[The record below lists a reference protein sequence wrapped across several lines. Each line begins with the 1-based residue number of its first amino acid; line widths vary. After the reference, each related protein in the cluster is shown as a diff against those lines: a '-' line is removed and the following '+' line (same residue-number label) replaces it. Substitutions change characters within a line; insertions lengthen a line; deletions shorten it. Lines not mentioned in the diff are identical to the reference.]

1 MTFTF
6 DAKSAGY
13 RYESVR
19 IGGDFACRHIPW
31 YLDFNNLPEEETYY
45 LNNLDNKYPD
55 AVWSR
60 MNKDNMKK
68 LD

>member
-1 MTFTF
+1 L
-6 DAKSAGY
+6 

-31 YLDFNNLPEEETYY
+31 YLDFTNLSEEEQYY

-60 MNKDNMKK
+60 MNKDSMEN
-68 LD
+68 LQ